1 MAKAKGKC
9 PVCGASIYVND
20 EKEIGHCTQCGA
32 QINVAESIRLAA
44 QDATIST
51 PPARVYLRSRL
62 ICAKW
67 RK

>member
-32 QINVAESIRLAA
+32 QINEIGRAHV
-44 QDATIST
+44 
-51 PPARVYLRSRL
+51 
-62 ICAKW
+62 
-67 RK
+67 

>member
-44 QDATIST
+44 QDATIKF
-51 PPARVYLRSRL
+51 PAYLNGR
-62 ICAKW
+62 
-67 RK
+67 